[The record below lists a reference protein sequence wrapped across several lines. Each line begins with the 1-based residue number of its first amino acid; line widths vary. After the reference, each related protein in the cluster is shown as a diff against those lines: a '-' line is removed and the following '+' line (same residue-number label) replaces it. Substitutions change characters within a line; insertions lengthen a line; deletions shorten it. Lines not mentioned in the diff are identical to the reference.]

1 MAGKVT
7 HLGDNKAKRKH
18 IILAVVV
25 GVVLGFLSAKY
36 CPWLQDKILKR
47 VSPPVSSDAKVT

>member
-7 HLGDNKAKRKH
+7 HYGGNKTKRKH
-18 IILAVVV
+18 IFLSVVV
-25 GVVLGFLSAKY
+25 GIVIGLLSAKY

-47 VSPPVSSDAKVT
+47 VDPPVSSDAKVT